1 MLGQIMDSLLIVL
14 QSKAAFHVSVNVCG
28 KTYKTKITYICTQS
42 ESTARDRD
50 VLEAGGSGGLLR
62 RESGG

>member
-14 QSKAAFHVSVNVCG
+14 QNKASFHVSDVCG
-28 KTYKTKITYICTQS
+28 KIYKTKITYIFTQS

-62 RESGG
+62 RESGR